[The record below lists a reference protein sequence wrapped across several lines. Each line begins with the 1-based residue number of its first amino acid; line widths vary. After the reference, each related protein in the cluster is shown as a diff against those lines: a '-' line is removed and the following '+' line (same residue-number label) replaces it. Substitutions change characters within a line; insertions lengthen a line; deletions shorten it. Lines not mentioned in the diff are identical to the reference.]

1 MPTSSEIHFP
11 GLDNMHNALAVNVWW
26 NSAVPSTIPDRLDS
40 AWSTFL
46 SRLARTHSPTS
57 ACHAATEVF
66 VVDEEIIALLVTLR
80 EDLDFTIN
88 FWTER
93 NVKTDFDAQAITV
106 TAPFSSG
113 QSPTSW
119 LTYQASAG
127 AVQRPRMKSALWTSG
142 ALPVQSHIPESLSF
156 RWLKQSWL
164 TCLTRDGPLRV
175 MNVSSGEE
183 TLPLPQV
190 RELRGRLTHSANDV
204 QRFQVHASV
213 DAEYETVIK
222 DDCEDWIIAV
232 GIYLGTD

>member
-26 NSAVPSTIPDRLDS
+26 NFTVSSTIPDQLES

-66 VVDEEIIALLVTLR
+66 VVGEEIITLLVTLR
-80 EDLDFTIN
+80 EDLDFTPN

-106 TAPFSSG
+106 TAPFSSE

-127 AVQRPRMKSALWTSG
+127 AVQRPRIKSALWTLG
-142 ALPVQSHIPESLSF
+142 ALVTRSLA
-156 RWLKQSWL
+156 
-164 TCLTRDGPLRV
+164 CLGTRDVGWSDQRGNWRKERFDRV
-175 MNVSSGEE
+175 TNY
-183 TLPLPQV
+183 
-190 RELRGRLTHSANDV
+190 V
-204 QRFQVHASV
+204 QTSI
-213 DAEYETVIK
+213 YTTIK
-222 DDCEDWIIAV
+222 WLCR
-232 GIYLGTD
+232 